1 MEEKLII
8 DKELFEELKQMISS
22 KSEDDVVT
30 AIGII
35 ESFDEW
41 DKQNQ
46 QYKEQLYDLFN
57 ENRSIK
63 DRHRLLMKVWLP

>member
-1 MEEKLII
+1 MEEKLIA
-8 DKELFEELKQMISS
+8 DKELFDELKRMITS

-30 AIGII
+30 ALGII

-46 QYKEQLYDLFN
+46 QYKEQLYNLFN
-57 ENRSIK
+57 ENRSI
-63 DRHRLLMKVWLP
+63 DNRHKLLIKVWIP

>member
-63 DRHRLLMKVWLP
+63 DRHKLLMKVWLP

>member
-1 MEEKLII
+1 MEEKLIA
-8 DKELFEELKQMISS
+8 DKELFDELKRMITS

-30 AIGII
+30 ALGII

-57 ENRSIK
+57 ENRSI
-63 DRHRLLMKVWLP
+63 DNRHKLLIKVWIS

>member
-1 MEEKLII
+1 MEEKLIA
-8 DKELFEELKQMISS
+8 DKELFDELKRMITS

-30 AIGII
+30 TLGII

-57 ENRSIK
+57 ENRSI
-63 DRHRLLMKVWLP
+63 DNRHKLLIKVWMP

>member
-1 MEEKLII
+1 MEEKLIA
-8 DKELFEELKQMISS
+8 DKELFNELKRMITS

-30 AIGII
+30 ALGII

-57 ENRSIK
+57 ENRSI
-63 DRHRLLMKVWLP
+63 DNRHKLLIKVWIP

>member
-63 DRHRLLMKVWLP
+63 DRHRLLMKVWLS

>member
-1 MEEKLII
+1 MEEKLIA
-8 DKELFEELKQMISS
+8 DKELFDELKRMITS

-30 AIGII
+30 ALGII

-41 DKQNQ
+41 NKQNQ

-57 ENRSIK
+57 ENRSIN
-63 DRHRLLMKVWLP
+63 DRHKLLIKVWIP

>member
-1 MEEKLII
+1 MEEKLIA
-8 DKELFEELKQMISS
+8 DKELFDELKRMITS

-30 AIGII
+30 ALGII

-57 ENRSIK
+57 ENRSI
-63 DRHRLLMKVWLP
+63 DNRHKLLIKVWIP

>member
-35 ESFDEW
+35 
-41 DKQNQ
+41 
-46 QYKEQLYDLFN
+46 
-57 ENRSIK
+57 
-63 DRHRLLMKVWLP
+63 

>member
-1 MEEKLII
+1 MEEKLIA
-8 DKELFEELKQMISS
+8 DKELFDELKRMITS

-30 AIGII
+30 ALGII

-57 ENRSIK
+57 ENRSI
-63 DRHRLLMKVWLP
+63 DNRHKLLIKVWMP